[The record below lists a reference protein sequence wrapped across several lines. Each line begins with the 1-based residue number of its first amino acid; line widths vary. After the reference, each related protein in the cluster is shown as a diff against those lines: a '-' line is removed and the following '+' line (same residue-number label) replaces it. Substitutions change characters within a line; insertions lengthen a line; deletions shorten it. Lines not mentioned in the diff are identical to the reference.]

1 MRTTKV
7 GELRILLP
15 ELDPDDLDTISEPT
29 DDLSDAT
36 IEDALWRGVMLDGV
50 TIRGSRLIGLDVSES
65 SWDGGSLFGCEI
77 TRADLSGATLS
88 GVSIERC
95 AVTGSRFTG
104 TRLTDIRLKDVLFE
118 GCRFDYASLTRV
130 TAAGAVAFVDCLL
143 TDATW
148 SSCRLPNIVL
158 RSCQLGRLEL
168 DSCQLPGADLRGNA
182 LYDLKTGL
190 GNLHRVT
197 LDEDQ
202 LPELTRLAI
211 TELNLTIRK
220 S

>member
-1 MRTTKV
+1 MRTTTV

-15 ELDPDDLDTISEPT
+15 ELDPDDLDTISDPT

-50 TIRGSRLIGLDVSES
+50 TIRGSRLVGVDVSES

-104 TRLTDIRLKDVLFE
+104 ARLTDIRLKDVLFE

-130 TAAGAVAFVDCLL
+130 TAAGAMAFVDCLL

-158 RSCQLGRLEL
+158 RSCQLARLEL
-168 DSCQLPGADLRGNA
+168 DSCHLHGADLRGNG

-190 GNLHRVT
+190 GNLHGVT
-197 LDEDQ
+197 LNEDQ
-202 LPELTRLAI
+202 LPDLTHLAVQD
-211 TELNLTIRK
+211 LHLTVRK
-220 S
+220 Q

>member
-1 MRTTKV
+1 MRTTTV

-15 ELDPDDLDTISEPT
+15 ELDPDDLDTIGDPT

-36 IEDALWRGVMLDGV
+36 IENVSWRGGTLDGV
-50 TIRGSRLIGLDVSES
+50 TVRGSRLVGVDVSES
-65 SWDGGSLFGCEI
+65 GWEGGSLFGCEI
-77 TRADLSGATLS
+77 TRADFSGTTLS
-88 GVSIERC
+88 GVSMERC

-104 TRLTDIRLKDVLFE
+104 TRLTDVRLKDVLFE
-118 GCRFDYASLTRV
+118 GCRFDYASFTRV
-130 TAAGAVAFVDCLL
+130 VAAGAVGFVDCLF

-158 RSCQLGRLEL
+158 RSCQLARLEL
-168 DSCQLPGADLRGNA
+168 DSCHLRGADLRGNG

-190 GNLHRVT
+190 GNLHGVT

-202 LPELTRLAI
+202 LPDLTHLAVQD
-211 TELNLTIRK
+211 LHLTVRK
-220 S
+220 R